1 MLRIL
6 QYAKWQMD
14 RRGKRERL
22 KLFRVRGACELR
34 KAEYLDREP
43 ALKADCV
50 VAQSEGDLGNT
61 RSIKGGTAGYKACP
75 FKHSSVGRVFS
86 RTGFF
91 VLPKVCLLRKS
102 GGVQGGTK
110 QNLDITG
117 RQFKRKNLFIC

>member
-1 MLRIL
+1 MLNG
-6 QYAKWQMD
+6 KWIAE
-14 RRGKRERL
+14 GKGKGQ

-61 RSIKGGTAGYKACP
+61 RSIKGGTAGYQACP

-91 VLPKVCLLRKS
+91 VLPKVRLLQKS
-102 GGVQGGTK
+102 GGVQGGAK
-110 QNLDITG
+110 ANLDVTG

>member
-1 MLRIL
+1 MLNG
-6 QYAKWQMD
+6 KWIAE
-14 RRGKRERL
+14 GKGKGRELLRM
-22 KLFRVRGACELR
+22 RGACEPR

-86 RTGFF
+86 RTGLF
-91 VLPKVCLLRKS
+91 VLPKVRLPQKS
-102 GGVQGGTK
+102 GGGQGEAK
-110 QNLDITG
+110 QTLT
-117 RQFKRKNLFIC
+117 

>member
-1 MLRIL
+1 MLND
-6 QYAKWQMD
+6 KMD
-14 RRGKRERL
+14 RRGKGER
-22 KLFRVRGACELR
+22 RAS
-34 KAEYLDREP
+34 AEYLDREP

>member
-1 MLRIL
+1 MLLGIPQKCWVVNGSPRE
-6 QYAKWQMD
+6 
-14 RRGKRERL
+14 RGKVGGC
-22 KLFRVRGACELR
+22 RVTAWQS
-34 KAEYLDREP
+34 APEYLDREP

-91 VLPKVCLLRKS
+91 VLPKVRLPQKS
-102 GGVQGGTK
+102 GGGQGEAK
-110 QNLDITG
+110 QTLT
-117 RQFKRKNLFIC
+117 

>member
-1 MLRIL
+1 
-6 QYAKWQMD
+6 MD
-14 RRGKRERL
+14 RRGKRERP
-22 KLFRVRGACELR
+22 KVVSRVYACEPR

-50 VAQSEGDLGNT
+50 MAQSEGDLGNT

-91 VLPKVCLLRKS
+91 VLPKVRLPQKS
-102 GGVQGGTK
+102 GGGQGEAK
-110 QNLDITG
+110 QTLT
-117 RQFKRKNLFIC
+117 

>member
-1 MLRIL
+1 MLNG
-6 QYAKWQMD
+6 KWIAE
-14 RRGKRERL
+14 GKGKGW
-22 KLFRVRGACELR
+22 KLPCVRGACELR

-86 RTGFF
+86 RTGLF
-91 VLPKVCLLRKS
+91 VLPEFACRRKAAVGKVEQSKTL
-102 GGVQGGTK
+102 T
-110 QNLDITG
+110 
-117 RQFKRKNLFIC
+117 

>member
-1 MLRIL
+1 MLNG
-6 QYAKWQMD
+6 KWIAE
-14 RRGKRERL
+14 GKGKGQ
-22 KLFRVRGACELR
+22 KLSRVCYACELR

-86 RTGFF
+86 RTGFLF
-91 VLPKVCLLRKS
+91 CLRLRS
-102 GGVQGGTK
+102 AWRGVSVAGRK
-110 QNLDITG
+110 RNLDVTG

>member
-1 MLRIL
+1 MLNG
-6 QYAKWQMD
+6 KWIAE
-14 RRGKRERL
+14 GKGKGW
-22 KLFRVRGACELR
+22 KLFRMRGACELR

-61 RSIKGGTAGYKACP
+61 GSIKGGTAGYKACP

-91 VLPKVCLLRKS
+91 VLPKVCLPRKS

-110 QNLDITG
+110 QNLDVTG